1 MMTITKTVPEL
12 ESALA
17 QCLAGI
23 KPADEAVM
31 EVARQSQAQ
40 LAKPPGSLGKLED
53 ISIRLSGMTG
63 RVHNKMDR

>member
-12 ESALA
+12 ERALA

-23 KPADEAVM
+23 KPGG
-31 EVARQSQAQ
+31 RGRYGGGPQRQAQ
-40 LAKPPGSLGKLED
+40 LPRPPGSLGKLED

-63 RVHNKMDR
+63 RSITK